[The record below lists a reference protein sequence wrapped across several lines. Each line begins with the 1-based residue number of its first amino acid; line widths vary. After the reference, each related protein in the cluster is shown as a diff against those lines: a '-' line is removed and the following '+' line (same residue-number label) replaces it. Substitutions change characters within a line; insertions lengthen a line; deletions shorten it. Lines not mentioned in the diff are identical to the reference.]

1 MQHDKHT
8 YYFEKYLRNEMS
20 QEEKEAFELKLNN
33 DIDFKSNFTEYA
45 LNHDKIIKAE
55 LAEYYDKEI
64 IPDKPKNY
72 AWVWVLFSVLGLV
85 LIIDYYA
92 NQKYNEDQK
101 ANQTYKE
108 AFVSRFKSA
117 FVEPFKKITF
127 KDKNKNTSNQQTTIS
142 ANENS
147 GNVYG
152 ELDDSTKL
160 ELIDSSLI
168 QAKIIQQY
176 QQLMNDRNEFSNNK
190 DIFLNDSL
198 MSVIELEKFKE
209 KYRLIKSSTD
219 SILDDSIV
227 TKLAFQSLVKQNGN
241 IKPLFVEFW
250 QSLVGFSGYQFSGKK
265 LILYGIQK
273 PFDIFV
279 LKQNN
284 NYILHT
290 KWGEAAL
297 EPDNLLHKLEN

>member
-20 QEEKEAFELKLNN
+20 REEKEAFELKLNN
-33 DIDFKSNFTEYA
+33 DIDFKSDFTKYA

-72 AWVWVLFSVLGLV
+72 SWVWVLFSVLGLV

-92 NQKYNEDQK
+92 NQKYNEGQK
-101 ANQTYKE
+101 SNQTYKE
-108 AFVSRFKSA
+108 AFVNRFKNA

-127 KDKNKNTSNQQTTIS
+127 KDKNKNNNNQQTTIR
-142 ANENS
+142 ADENADLLEEIVDT
-147 GNVYG
+147 NNIQVV
-152 ELDDSTKL
+152 DSN
-160 ELIDSSLI
+160 LIEE
-168 QAKIIQQY
+168 KIIQQF
-176 QQLMNDRNEFSNNK
+176 QQLMNDKNAFTNIK

-209 KYRLIKSSTD
+209 KYKLIKTSTD
-219 SILDDSIV
+219 SILEDSLV
-227 TKLAFQSLVKQNGN
+227 TKLTLQSLSKQSNN

-250 QSLVGFSGYQFSGKK
+250 QSLVGFSGYQFTGKK
-265 LILYGIQK
+265 LIIYGIQK
-273 PFDIFV
+273 PFDVFI
-279 LKQNN
+279 LKQNTN
-284 NYILHT
+284 FILHT
-290 KWGEAAL
+290 KWSETAL
-297 EPDNLLHKLEN
+297 EPDNLLHKFEN

>member
-1 MQHDKHT
+1 
-8 YYFEKYLRNEMS
+8 MS

-33 DIDFKSNFTEYA
+33 EIDFKSNFTKYA

-101 ANQTYKE
+101 ANQSYKE

-127 KDKNKNTSNQQTTIS
+127 KDKNKHTSIQQTTIS

-147 GNVYG
+147 GDIY
-152 ELDDSTKL
+152 DFTKL

-241 IKPLFVEFW
+241 MKPLFVEFW

-265 LILYGIQK
+265 LIIYGIQK
-273 PFDIFV
+273 PFDVFI
-279 LKQNN
+279 LKQNTN
-284 NYILHT
+284 FILHT

>member
-33 DIDFKSNFTEYA
+33 EIDFKSNFTKYA

-101 ANQTYKE
+101 ANQSYKE

-127 KDKNKNTSNQQTTIS
+127 KDKNKHTSIQQTTIS

-147 GNVYG
+147 GDIY
-152 ELDDSTKL
+152 DSTKL

-241 IKPLFVEFW
+241 MKPLFVEFW

-265 LILYGIQK
+265 LIIYGIQK
-273 PFDIFV
+273 PFDVFI
-279 LKQNN
+279 LKQNTN
-284 NYILHT
+284 FILHT

>member
-8 YYFEKYLRNEMS
+8 YYFEKYLRKEMS
-20 QEEKEAFELKLNN
+20 REEKEAFEIKLNN

-92 NQKYNEDQK
+92 NQKYNEEQK

-108 AFVSRFKSA
+108 EFVSRFKSA
-117 FVEPFKKITF
+117 FVDPFNKITF
-127 KDKNKNTSNQQTTIS
+127 KDKNKNINNQQTTIS
-142 ANENS
+142 TDENG
-147 GNVYG
+147 GNI
-152 ELDDSTKL
+152 DDNFADSTKIIQTDSG
-160 ELIDSSLI
+160 LIEE
-168 QAKIIQQY
+168 KTIQQY
-176 QQLMNDRNEFSNNK
+176 QQLMNDKNSLSNK
-190 DIFLNDSL
+190 DIFLYDSL

-209 KYRLIKSSTD
+209 KYKLIKYSTD

-250 QSLVGFSGYQFSGKK
+250 QSLIGFSGYQFTGKK
-265 LILYGIQK
+265 LVIYGIQK
-273 PFDIFV
+273 PYDVFI
-279 LKQNN
+279 LKQNT

>member
-8 YYFEKYLRNEMS
+8 YYFEKYLRKEMS
-20 QEEKEAFELKLNN
+20 REEKEAFELKLNN
-33 DIDFKSNFTEYA
+33 DIDFKTDFDKYA
-45 LNHDKIIKAE
+45 LNHEKIKKAE

-92 NQKYNEDQK
+92 NQKYNKEQK

-127 KDKNKNTSNQQTTIS
+127 KDKSKDTNYQQTTIS
-142 ANENS
+142 ADEKGGNIYDENT
-147 GNVYG
+147 
-152 ELDDSTKL
+152 DSSNI
-160 ELIDSSLI
+160 ELIDSGI
-168 QAKIIQQY
+168 IEGKIIQQY
-176 QQLMNDRNEFSNNK
+176 QQLMNEKKEYLNNK

-198 MSVIELEKFKE
+198 MLVIELEKFKE

-241 IKPLFVEFW
+241 MKPLFVEFW
-250 QSLVGFSGYQFSGKK
+250 QSLIGFSGYQFTGKK
-265 LILYGIQK
+265 LIIYGIQK
-273 PFDIFV
+273 PFDIFI
-279 LKQNN
+279 LKQNSN
-284 NYILHT
+284 FILHT

>member
-8 YYFEKYLRNEMS
+8 YYFEKYLRKEMS
-20 QEEKEAFELKLNN
+20 REEKEAFELKLKNE
-33 DIDFKSNFTEYA
+33 IDFKSDFNKYA

-64 IPDKPKNY
+64 IPNKPKNY

-92 NQKYNEDQK
+92 NQKYNEEQK

-127 KDKNKNTSNQQTTIS
+127 KYKNKSTNNQQTTIS
-142 ANENS
+142 ADEN
-147 GNVYG
+147 GGDVYD
-152 ELDDSTKL
+152 EIADSANI

-168 QAKIIQQY
+168 EEKIIQQF
-176 QQLMNDRNEFSNNK
+176 QQLMNDKNAFSNIK
-190 DIFLNDSL
+190 DIFLIDSL

-209 KYRLIKSSTD
+209 KYNLIKTSTD

-250 QSLVGFSGYQFSGKK
+250 QSLVGFSGYQFTGKK
-265 LILYGIQK
+265 LIIYGIQK
-273 PFDIFV
+273 PFDVFI
-279 LKQNN
+279 LKQNT

-290 KWGEAAL
+290 KWGETAL
-297 EPDNLLHKLEN
+297 EPDNLLHKFEN

>member
-1 MQHDKHT
+1 MQHDKHS

-33 DIDFKSNFTEYA
+33 EIDFKSNFTKYA

-101 ANQTYKE
+101 ANQSYKE

-127 KDKNKNTSNQQTTIS
+127 KDKNKHTSIQQTTIS

-147 GNVYG
+147 GDIY
-152 ELDDSTKL
+152 DFTKL

-241 IKPLFVEFW
+241 MKPLFVEFW

-265 LILYGIQK
+265 LIIYGIQK
-273 PFDIFV
+273 PFDVFI
-279 LKQNN
+279 LKQNTN
-284 NYILHT
+284 FILHT

>member
-8 YYFEKYLRNEMS
+8 YYFEKYLRKEMS
-20 QEEKEAFELKLNN
+20 REEKEAFEIKLNN

-92 NQKYNEDQK
+92 NQKYNEEQK

-117 FVEPFKKITF
+117 FLDPFNKITF
-127 KDKNKNTSNQQTTIS
+127 KDKNKNINNQQTTIS
-142 ANENS
+142 TDENG
-147 GNVYG
+147 GNI
-152 ELDDSTKL
+152 DDNFADSTKIVQ
-160 ELIDSSLI
+160 IDSGLI
-168 QAKIIQQY
+168 EEKIIQQY
-176 QQLMNDRNEFSNNK
+176 QQLMNDKNSLSNK
-190 DIFLNDSL
+190 DIFLYDSL

-209 KYRLIKSSTD
+209 KYKLIKYSTD
-219 SILDDSIV
+219 SILNDSIV
-227 TKLAFQSLVKQNGN
+227 SKLAFQSLLKQNGN

-250 QSLVGFSGYQFSGKK
+250 QSLIGFSGYQFTGKK
-265 LILYGIQK
+265 LVIYGIQK
-273 PFDIFV
+273 PYDVFI
-279 LKQNN
+279 LKQNT

>member
-1 MQHDKHT
+1 
-8 YYFEKYLRNEMS
+8 MS

-33 DIDFKSNFTEYA
+33 EIDFKSNFTKYA

-101 ANQTYKE
+101 ANQSYKE

-127 KDKNKNTSNQQTTIS
+127 KDKNKHTSIQQTTIS

-147 GNVYG
+147 GDIY
-152 ELDDSTKL
+152 DSTKL

-241 IKPLFVEFW
+241 MKPLFVEFW

-265 LILYGIQK
+265 LIIYGIQK
-273 PFDIFV
+273 PFDVFI
-279 LKQNN
+279 LKQNTN
-284 NYILHT
+284 FILHT

>member
-8 YYFEKYLRNEMS
+8 YYFEKYLRKEMS
-20 QEEKEAFELKLNN
+20 REEKEAFELKLNN
-33 DIDFKSNFTEYA
+33 DIDFKTDFDKYA
-45 LNHDKIIKAE
+45 LNHEKIKKAE

-92 NQKYNEDQK
+92 NQKYNKEQK

-127 KDKNKNTSNQQTTIS
+127 KDKSKDTNYQQTTIS
-142 ANENS
+142 DDEKGGNIYDENT
-147 GNVYG
+147 
-152 ELDDSTKL
+152 DSSNI
-160 ELIDSSLI
+160 ELIDSGI
-168 QAKIIQQY
+168 IEGKIIQQY
-176 QQLMNDRNEFSNNK
+176 QQLMNEKKEYLNNK

-198 MSVIELEKFKE
+198 ILVIKLEKFKE

-241 IKPLFVEFW
+241 MKPLFVEFW
-250 QSLVGFSGYQFSGKK
+250 QSLIGFSGYQFTGKK
-265 LILYGIQK
+265 LIIYGIQK
-273 PFDIFV
+273 PFDIFI
-279 LKQNN
+279 LKQNSN
-284 NYILHT
+284 FILHT

>member
-8 YYFEKYLRNEMS
+8 YYFEKYLRKEMS
-20 QEEKEAFELKLNN
+20 REEKEAFEIKLNN

-72 AWVWVLFSVLGLV
+72 SWVWVLFSVLGLV

-117 FVEPFKKITF
+117 FVDPFKKITF
-127 KDKNKNTSNQQTTIS
+127 KDKNKNINNQQATIS
-142 ANENS
+142 TDENVV
-147 GNVYG
+147 NI
-152 ELDDSTKL
+152 DDKIADSTKIVQ
-160 ELIDSSLI
+160 IDSGLI
-168 QAKIIQQY
+168 EEKIIQQY
-176 QQLMNDRNEFSNNK
+176 QQLMNDKNSLSNK
-190 DIFLNDSL
+190 DIFLYDSL

-209 KYRLIKSSTD
+209 KYKLIKYSTD
-219 SILDDSIV
+219 SILNDSIV
-227 TKLAFQSLVKQNGN
+227 SKLAFQSLLKQNGN

-250 QSLVGFSGYQFSGKK
+250 KSLIGFSGYQFTGKK
-265 LILYGIQK
+265 LIIYGIQK
-273 PFDIFV
+273 PFDVFI
-279 LKQNN
+279 LKQNT

-290 KWGEAAL
+290 KLGETAL

>member
-8 YYFEKYLRNEMS
+8 YYFEKYLRKEMS
-20 QEEKEAFELKLNN
+20 REEKEAFELKLNN

-45 LNHDKIIKAE
+45 LNHDKIKKAE

-127 KDKNKNTSNQQTTIS
+127 KDKNKHSNNQQTTIS
-142 ANENS
+142 AADEN
-147 GNVYG
+147 GGDMYD
-152 ELDDSTKL
+152 EIADSANIA
-160 ELIDSSLI
+160 LIDSSLI
-168 QAKIIQQY
+168 EEKIIQQF
-176 QQLMNDRNEFSNNK
+176 QQLMNDKNAFSNIK
-190 DIFLNDSL
+190 DIFLNDSI

-209 KYRLIKSSTD
+209 KYRLC
-219 SILDDSIV
+219 L
-227 TKLAFQSLVKQNGN
+227 
-241 IKPLFVEFW
+241 
-250 QSLVGFSGYQFSGKK
+250 
-265 LILYGIQK
+265 LYTS
-273 PFDIFV
+273 D
-279 LKQNN
+279 
-284 NYILHT
+284 
-290 KWGEAAL
+290 AAD
-297 EPDNLLHKLEN
+297 E

>member
-8 YYFEKYLRNEMS
+8 YYFEKYLRKEMS
-20 QEEKEAFELKLNN
+20 SEEKEAFDLKLNN

-45 LNHDKIIKAE
+45 LNHKKIKKAE
-55 LAEYYDKEI
+55 LADYYDKEI

-85 LIIDYYA
+85 LIVDYYA

-127 KDKNKNTSNQQTTIS
+127 KDKNINTNNQQTTIS
-142 ANENS
+142 ADENG
-147 GNVYG
+147 GNVYD
-152 ELDDSTKL
+152 EIADSANIA
-160 ELIDSSLI
+160 LIDSGI
-168 QAKIIQQY
+168 IEGIIIQQF
-176 QQLMNDRNEFSNNK
+176 QQLMNDKNSLSNK

-198 MSVIELEKFKE
+198 MLVIELEKFKE

-241 IKPLFVEFW
+241 MKPIFVEFW
-250 QSLVGFSGYQFSGKK
+250 QSLIGFSGYQFTGKK
-265 LILYGIQK
+265 LIIYGIQK
-273 PFDIFV
+273 PYDVFI
-279 LKQNN
+279 LKQNT

>member
-8 YYFEKYLRNEMS
+8 YYFEKYLRKEMS
-20 QEEKEAFELKLNN
+20 REEKEAFEIKLNN
-33 DIDFKSNFTEYA
+33 DIDFKSNFNEYA

-92 NQKYNEDQK
+92 NQKYNEEKK

-127 KDKNKNTSNQQTTIS
+127 KNKSKDTNYQQTTIS
-142 ANENS
+142 ANEN
-147 GNVYG
+147 GGDVYD
-152 ELDDSTKL
+152 ENTDSANIA
-160 ELIDSSLI
+160 LIDSNLI
-168 QAKIIQQY
+168 EEKIIQQF
-176 QQLMNDRNEFSNNK
+176 QHLMNDKNEFSDNK

-241 IKPLFVEFW
+241 MKPIFVEFW
-250 QSLVGFSGYQFSGKK
+250 QSLIGFSGYQFTGKK
-265 LILYGIQK
+265 LIIYGIQK
-273 PFDIFV
+273 PYDVFI
-279 LKQNN
+279 LKQNT